1 MANGPRTGAPSEAA
15 PPRPLGVTSIGRREK
30 GLGFRVSQE
39 RTPLDVGARAREESG
54 GGEKPGEGK
63 SEEGRRG
70 RVPSSSFYF
79 LFIFYFYILFLFLSQ
94 GIDFP
99 PDQGGEKTSST
110 NVCNLER
117 FKYQKKNR

>member
-15 PPRPLGVTSIGRREK
+15 PPRPLSVTSIGRREK
-30 GLGFRVSQE
+30 GLGFRASQD

-79 LFIFYFYILFLFLSQ
+79 VFIFFISIFYFYL
-94 GIDFP
+94 
-99 PDQGGEKTSST
+99 
-110 NVCNLER
+110 
-117 FKYQKKNR
+117 